1 MLKNTTMLT
10 TLVSAGAL
18 LAAPAAGLAA
28 RGAHHGSN
36 GTHGK
41 AKTCTKT
48 HAVGYQ
54 VSGTLVSFTAD
65 DAATPASEATVTLK
79 VTSANRPAA
88 RSGEIDDQ
96 NATKQGAQVKGATY
110 TVAAGDTY
118 VLKLKGYEGGDT
130 PSVGD
135 RVKISARIRLTKKA
149 CAPAGASIADR
160 LAAPD
165 VKTVTLTDRDPDVP
179 EAPAT
184 F

>member
-1 MLKNTTMLT
+1 LI
-10 TLVSAGAL
+10 
-18 LAAPAAGLAA
+18 AATPSSP
-28 RGAHHGSN
+28 RS
-36 GTHGK
+36 THGK

-165 VKTVTLTDRDPDVP
+165 VKTVTLTDRDPDAP

>member
-10 TLVSAGAL
+10 TLISAGAL

-28 RGAHHGSN
+28 RGAPHGSN

-41 AKTCTKT
+41 AKNCTKA

-54 VSGTLVSFTAD
+54 VNGTLVGFTD

-79 VTSANRPAA
+79 VTSAGRPAA

-110 TVAAGDTY
+110 TVAAGDAY
-118 VLKLKGYEGGDT
+118 VLKLKGYEGSDT

-165 VKTVTLTDRDPDVP
+165 VKRVTLTDRDPDAP
-179 EAPAT
+179 EAPVT